1 MGAGLWNRGNVILG
15 LFGMWHGPNIQP
27 KPGTHLMGLT
37 MDLGFVISN
46 DALHY
51 REPVRRF
58 VMVPRGEPGQ
68 WDSQCLLQGNAYYN
82 SDTETFIWYSHWD
95 LDNQT
100 EKIAANVGNPRQA
113 IGLLKLPRDRF
124 GYLSKLII
132 GKAAGAGKTL
142 EYDKGSVISMPIS
155 LPRSAKLYAN
165 VDNLSDSA
173 PLKIELLNRSD
184 DVIRGYEATLA
195 KDSLKGQVSWKGGK
209 GLPTDQPFRIRVTW
223 PDGTPNPHLY
233 AMYIEQD

>member
-1 MGAGLWNRGNVILG
+1 
-15 LFGMWHGPNIQP
+15 
-27 KPGTHLMGLT
+27 MGLT

-46 DALHY
+46 DAQHY

-58 VMVPRGEPGQ
+58 VMVQRGEPGQ
-68 WDSQCLLQGNAYYN
+68 WDSQCLLQGNAFYN

-95 LDNQT
+95 LDNQA
-100 EKIAANVGNPRQA
+100 EKTALNVGNPRQA

-132 GKAAGAGKTL
+132 GKATGAGKTL

-155 LPRSAKLYAN
+155 LSRSAKLYAN
-165 VDNLSDSA
+165 ADNLTDSA
-173 PLKIELLNRSD
+173 PLRIELLNRSD
-184 DVIRGYEATLA
+184 DVIRGYEATVA
-195 KDSLKGQVSWKGGK
+195 NDSLKGQVSWKGGK